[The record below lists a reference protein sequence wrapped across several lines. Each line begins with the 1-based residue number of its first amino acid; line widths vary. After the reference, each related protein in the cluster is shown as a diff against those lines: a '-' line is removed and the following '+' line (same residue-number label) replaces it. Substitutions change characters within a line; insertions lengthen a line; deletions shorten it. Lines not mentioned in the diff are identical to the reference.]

1 SRVSS
6 RSRSGRS
13 RASSGGDSRRS
24 RSARSRSFSSCSRS
38 RRRSC
43 SPPRSRPS
51 RGARRCAR
59 SPRFS
64 RDVVHAPRERR
75 RAPRRKEKTMREISM
90 KLGFRWW
97 VMVAIAFAG
106 ALFPPATSLA
116 RRMGGGA
123 PRPIRLEVY
132 WDRHRTDP
140 GILEDVTI
148 SATGHAKHDFG
159 IAALQAYKP
168 EEEGPQ
174 VLRHSTLRP
183 VTLLLSG

>member
-1 SRVSS
+1 
-6 RSRSGRS
+6 
-13 RASSGGDSRRS
+13 
-24 RSARSRSFSSCSRS
+24 
-38 RRRSC
+38 
-43 SPPRSRPS
+43 
-51 RGARRCAR
+51 
-59 SPRFS
+59 
-64 RDVVHAPRERR
+64 
-75 RAPRRKEKTMREISM
+75 MREISM

-97 VMVAIAFAG
+97 VMVAVAFAG

-123 PRPIRLEVY
+123 PRPIRIEGY

-148 SATGHAKHDFG
+148 SAPGHAKRDFG

-174 VLRHSTLRP
+174 VLRHSSLEP
-183 VTLLLSG
+183 VTLLLTGRKEMVEQFMTARPDQKITALGLYRAGPGQLVLSSVEIADGTAPPGAH